1 MESTGSG
8 RGLVKGGLTSEEMGE
23 LFFKVY
29 GSRISSSSVRSLKP
43 SPVPLPME
51 KHSAGK
57 EPQDPQAGLQLVRPP
72 QDRLPPSPA
81 SPRIKHPGL
90 GSGSPIN

>member
-29 GSRISSSSVRSLKP
+29 GPKAGYL
-43 SPVPLPME
+43 LP
-51 KHSAGK
+51 
-57 EPQDPQAGLQLVRPP
+57 Q
-72 QDRLPPSPA
+72 
-81 SPRIKHPGL
+81 
-90 GSGSPIN
+90 